1 VFSAKWIEVMT
12 RSNISINVLINSV
25 LTFIVSSFFIVIAYA
40 DGVMLPKVPD
50 KENFKVFLL
59 AGQSNMAG
67 RGEITKAD
75 RTINPQVLM
84 LAKDGSWQYAV
95 DPIHYDK
102 PVAGAGLARSFA
114 IELAKQDKDIT
125 IGLIPAAVG
134 GSPIAAWEPGAY
146 FEKTDSH
153 PYDDAISRAKRAMQD
168 GTLSGILWH
177 QGEADAKPDKW
188 PVYKDKL
195 IALTER
201 FRKDLDAPEVPFI
214 IGQLGRFEAK
224 PWTEERTRINQAHAE
239 AATEIKYAGFVSSF
253 GLTSKADNSH
263 FNTKS
268 LHEFG
273 KRYARRYLQ
282 VVNEGDDSMF
292 H

>member
-1 VFSAKWIEVMT
+1 MT
-12 RSNISINVLINSV
+12 RSTTSISVLITGT
-25 LTFIVSSFFIVIAYA
+25 LTFIVSVFFTVATYAEGVI
-40 DGVMLPKVPD
+40 LPKVPD

-59 AGQSNMAG
+59 AGQSNMSG
-67 RGEITKAD
+67 RGEVTDDD
-75 RTINPQVLM
+75 RTVHPRVLM
-84 LAKDGSWQYAV
+84 LAKDGSWQFAV
-95 DPIHYDK
+95 DPVHYDK
-102 PVAGAGLARSFA
+102 KVAGTGLARSFA
-114 IELAKQDKDIT
+114 IELASQDENIT
-125 IGLIPAAVG
+125 IGLVPAACG
-134 GSPIAAWEPGAY
+134 GSPIATWEPGAY

-153 PYDDAISRAKRAMQD
+153 PYDDAIARTKRAMQD

-177 QGEADAKPDKW
+177 QGESDSKPDNW

-195 IALTER
+195 VTLAAR
-201 FRKDLDAPEVPFI
+201 FRKDLDAPEIPFI

-224 PWTEERTRINQAHAE
+224 PWTEERSKINVAHIE

-253 GLTSKADNSH
+253 GLTSKDDNTH
-263 FNTKS
+263 FNTES

-282 VVNEGDDSMF
+282 VVNEGEDSMF